1 MDKQNVISY
10 HTYQRIAIKHD
21 IKYET
26 VTGKPVTYNKLKH
39 RIDQF
44 EHKKRSSMN
53 KRNTLTEAIT
63 EQQLHDN
70 RVKYINSEIDEHELN
85 NIMYHYIAV

>member
-21 IKYET
+21 VTYET
-26 VTGKPVTYNKLKH
+26 ITGKPVTYNKLKH

-44 EHKKRSSMN
+44 EHKKRSDMTN
-53 KRNTLTEAIT
+53 KNTLTEAVT
-63 EQQLHDN
+63 EQQLYTN
-70 RVKYINSEIDEHELN
+70 IVKYINSEIDDNELN
-85 NIMYHYIAV
+85 NIMYHYIVV